1 MARSVSVQLTGTGR
15 RFAVAVA
22 RFNGHVV
29 EGLVAGA
36 IDCLLRHGVKDED
49 ITIVRVPG
57 AWELPVVV
65 KKLAEGKKHHAIIAL
80 GCVIRGETPHFD
92 YVAGECAK
100 GIASAAANTDIAI
113 SFGVLTTDTI
123 EQALE
128 RAGCKSGNKGFDAAL
143 AAIELANL
151 RRALTAPKKKK

>member
-1 MARSVSVQLTGTGR
+1 MARSVSAQLTGTGR

-100 GIASAAANTDIAI
+100 GLAAVALQTGVPVAM
-113 SFGVLTTDTI
+113 GVLTTDTTD
-123 EQALE
+123 QAIA
-128 RAGCKSGNKGFDAAL
+128 RAGLKAGNKGVDAAM
-143 AAIELANL
+143 AAIEMAGVLEQL
-151 RRALTAPKKKK
+151 